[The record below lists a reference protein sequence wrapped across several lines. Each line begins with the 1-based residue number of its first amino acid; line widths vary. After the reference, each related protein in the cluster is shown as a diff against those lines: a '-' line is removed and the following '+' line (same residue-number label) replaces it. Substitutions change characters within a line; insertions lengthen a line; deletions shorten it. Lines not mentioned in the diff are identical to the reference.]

1 MKPKVFITG
10 VTGTVAPYVIEEFKL
25 HGYEILDKH
34 IRIESDE
41 DLKHLDIYLEAMIP
55 DVIIHLGLGPI
66 NYASFLSNWA
76 FKHNKKFAYMSTVS
90 VFEDNFGGPYEKD
103 VIIDVKNPYGTYKYA
118 CEKEVLK
125 SNPNSYIIR
134 LGWQMS
140 PVGDIT
146 SNNMF
151 KFIHEHTI
159 NNTITVSDAFYPSA
173 SFIDDS
179 AKAIYDIVHHVEPD
193 LYLVNSNEKYSLFQ
207 ILEMLKNK
215 FKLDIGIQKENSF
228 KRNDIM
234 IDHRVLI
241 TKF

>member
-10 VTGTVAPYVIEEFKL
+10 VTGTVAPYVIQEFKS

-41 DLKHLDIYLEAMIP
+41 DLKHLDKYLEAMIP

-66 NYASFLSNWA
+66 YYASFLSNWTN
-76 FKHNKKFAYMSTVS
+76 KHNKKFAYMSTVS
-90 VFEDNFGGPYEKD
+90 VFEDNSGGPYKKD
-103 VIIDVKNPYGTYKYA
+103 VIVNVKNPYGTYKYT

-134 LGWQMS
+134 LGWQIS
-140 PVGDIT
+140 PVGDIS

-159 NNTITVSDAFYPSA
+159 NNTITVSDTFYPSA

-179 AKAIYDIVHHVEPD
+179 AKVIYEIVHHLEPD
-193 LYLVNSNEKYSLFQ
+193 LYLVNSNENYSLFE
-207 ILEMLKNK
+207 I
-215 FKLDIGIQKENSF
+215 LDILKDRFRLNISIQKEDAF

-234 IDHRVLI
+234 IDHRILI
-241 TKF
+241 AKF

>member
-25 HGYEILDKH
+25 HGYDTLDKH
-34 IRIESDE
+34 IKIEHDE
-41 DLKHLDIYLEAMIP
+41 DLKHLDKYLEAMIP

-66 NYASFLSNWA
+66 NYASFLSTWA

-90 VFEDNFGGPYEKD
+90 VFEDNLGGPYEKD
-103 VIIDVKNPYGTYKYA
+103 AIVEVKNPYGVYKYA
-118 CEKEVLK
+118 CESEVLK
-125 SNPNSYIIR
+125 SNPSSYIIR
-134 LGWQMS
+134 LGWQIS
-140 PVGDIT
+140 PLCDIT

-179 AKAIYDIVHHVEPD
+179 AKAIYDIVHHLEPD
-193 LYLVNSNEKYSLFQ
+193 VYLVNSNEKYSLFE
-207 ILEMLKNK
+207 ILDILKDK
-215 FKLDIGIQKENSF
+215 FKLDIRIQKENAF